1 MDTCYTG
8 CMSDDKRASERVMN
22 VIDVD
27 CRTADDAATPI
38 AARISDLSTTGAFL
52 DSMNPLPVGTR
63 LVLRFRAGPKEVHAA
78 AEVVHSMPSFG
89 MGVRFL
95 ELSGESRAAIEAL
108 VRAQA

>member
-1 MDTCYTG
+1 MCYTG
-8 CMSDDKRASERVMN
+8 RMSDDKRASPRVMN

-27 CRTADDAATPI
+27 CRPADDADAPI

-52 DSMNPLPVGTR
+52 DSMNPLPVGTK
-63 LVLRFRAGPKEVHAA
+63 LVLRFMAGPREVTAA

-89 MGVRFL
+89 MGVRFR
-95 ELSGESRAAIEAL
+95 ELSAESRAAIEAL